1 MEIKEQIANLEETFI
16 LKNKVLQILVNG
28 LYKKQV
34 MIIFYVDLI
43 LWIWT

>member
-28 LYKKQV
+28 LYKKASNDN
-34 MIIFYVDLI
+34 ICRK
-43 LWIWT
+43 